1 MLPRII
7 ILIMLMPWLAGCE
20 AVVIAPADV
29 SVPRTVQLLEHG
41 RHTTLLLTAAD
52 QTRVRYAYGDW
63 IWYVEGKQNLR
74 TGLQALFL
82 PSQAAFG
89 RQPIGPEQ
97 PGEQL
102 ESVVGVGIEQAYKLR
117 ADAAQVDALLA
128 SLDRQFQAS
137 PAQPQYSLERHLWV
151 VPHPR
156 PYTFAYNSNHIVADW
171 LRELGFVVHGN
182 PAWGHWQIKMPQS
195 AVE

>member
-7 ILIMLMPWLAGCE
+7 LLIVLMPWLAGCE
-20 AVVIAPADV
+20 AVVVAPSAV
-29 SVPRTVQLLEHG
+29 SIPRTVQLLEHG

-63 IWYVEGKQNLR
+63 IWYVEGEQNPR
-74 TGLQALFL
+74 TGIQALFS
-82 PSQAAFG
+82 PTQAAFG
-89 RQPIGPEQ
+89 RQLFGPEQ
-97 PGEQL
+97 PDEQL
-102 ESVVGVGIEQAYKLR
+102 EAVVGVGIEQAYKFQ
-117 ADAAQVDALLA
+117 AEAARVDTLLA
-128 SLDRQFQAS
+128 SLDRQFHAG
-137 PAQPQYSLERHLWV
+137 PAEPRYSVERNLWV

-171 LRELGFVVHGN
+171 LRELGFEVHGN
-182 PAWGHWQIKMPQS
+182 PAWGHWQVKTPQS